1 MEKPTPSFAFS
12 GVVPSICDAEA
23 GDAEC
28 SSQSKQSTGGGG
40 PTDLPEP
47 GAHIVTM
54 RTAYVHHGI
63 YLGHGLVAHYAGFV
77 RGLRPGPIEAV
88 SIEQFTQGRPL
99 YVIPESAPAFSSTE
113 IVRRALSRVG
123 EHRYHFLNNNC
134 EHFCEW
140 CLRAEHR
147 SYQVDRLLS
156 WPLRTLQRA
165 LNAAA
170 RLINLP
176 GYFAR
181 VHDEIVAGRDKSL
194 VPALP
199 RHTQSAPVS
208 RE

>member
-1 MEKPTPSFAFS
+1 MEKPNPSFAFS

-23 GDAEC
+23 GGAEC
-28 SSQSKQSTGGGG
+28 DSQSNQASGGGD
-40 PTDLPEP
+40 PTDPPAP
-47 GAHIVTM
+47 GAHIATV
-54 RTAYVHHGI
+54 RRAYVHHGI
-63 YLGHGLVAHYAGFV
+63 YLGDGLVAHYAGFV
-77 RGLRPGPIEAV
+77 RSLRPGPIEAV
-88 SIEQFTQGRPL
+88 SIERFTQGRPW
-99 YVIPESAPAFSSTE
+99 YVIPESSPAFSSTE

-156 WPLRTLQRA
+156 WPLRTLQQA
-165 LNAAA
+165 LDVAAK
-170 RLINLP
+170 LINLP
-176 GYFAR
+176 DCFAR

-194 VPALP
+194 VPVLP
-199 RHTQSAPVS
+199 RHTRSAPGS